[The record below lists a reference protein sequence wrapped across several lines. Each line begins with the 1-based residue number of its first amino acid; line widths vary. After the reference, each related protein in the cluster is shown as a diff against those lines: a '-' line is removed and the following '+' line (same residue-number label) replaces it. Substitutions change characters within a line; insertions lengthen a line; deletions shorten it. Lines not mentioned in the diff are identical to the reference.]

1 MAIFGILLIPILS
14 GCGNSPKNTSNAG
27 DKIDSMPVTE
37 SKSQDIPDV
46 YASLPT
52 LNTPLN
58 FSMDLLENFMAYEP
72 INAARLPQKGQL
84 KFVITCSEESN
95 GERTMELHS
104 LSDNLKPLDK
114 LQLYSIEEVDG
125 GNNVIAQTFEID
137 GDYRIKVSKH
147 LNDTLIEQLTY
158 APTTEGVFEEMRD
171 GKITTVAFDSY
182 NHVNYI
188 VQTFIWDRNANG
200 GLIKKNLQTANYE
213 LTANGLVKK

>member
-1 MAIFGILLIPILS
+1 
-14 GCGNSPKNTSNAG
+14 
-27 DKIDSMPVTE
+27 
-37 SKSQDIPDV
+37 
-46 YASLPT
+46 
-52 LNTPLN
+52 
-58 FSMDLLENFMAYEP
+58 
-72 INAARLPQKGQL
+72 
-84 KFVITCSEESN
+84 
-95 GERTMELHS
+95 MELHS

-114 LQLYSIEEVDG
+114 LQLYSIEDVDG

-158 APTTEGVFEEMRD
+158 TPTTEGVFEEMRD

-182 NHVNYI
+182 DHINYI